1 MAIFRNNSK
10 KEACNKRLWIM
21 KFSYMKEVSDIA
33 LNDATP
39 SPKLGPRWPQLQECG
54 SLGI

>member
-33 LNDATP
+33 PNDATP
-39 SPKLGPRWPQLQECG
+39 SPKLGPKWP
-54 SLGI
+54 